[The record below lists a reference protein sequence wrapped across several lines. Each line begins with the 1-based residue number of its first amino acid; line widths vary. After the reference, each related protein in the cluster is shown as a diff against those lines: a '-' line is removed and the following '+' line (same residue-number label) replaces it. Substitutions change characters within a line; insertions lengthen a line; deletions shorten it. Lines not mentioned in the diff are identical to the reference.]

1 MVAVVV
7 VVVVAAADVVVVAA
21 VVTIAANPSTRLHEP
36 TGSGYYTYL
45 VLARSWRGT
54 S

>member
-7 VVVVAAADVVVVAA
+7 VVVVAADVVVVAA

>member
-1 MVAVVV
+1 MVAVV